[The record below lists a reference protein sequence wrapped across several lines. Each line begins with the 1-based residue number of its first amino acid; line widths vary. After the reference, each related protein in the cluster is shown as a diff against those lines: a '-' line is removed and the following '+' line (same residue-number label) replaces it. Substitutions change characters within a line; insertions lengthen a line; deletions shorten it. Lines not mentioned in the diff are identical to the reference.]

1 MSNIRTRIC
10 YSCGGE
16 RFKDYELE
24 KKLGTSIP
32 VCPRC
37 YITAILEL
45 DRENF
50 KTKRQLNLSH
60 R

>member
-1 MSNIRTRIC
+1 M
-10 YSCGGE
+10 
-16 RFKDYELE
+16 DYELE

-45 DRENF
+45 DRELQNE
-50 KTKRQLNLSH
+50 TVVEPQPPLAQ
-60 R
+60 

>member
-1 MSNIRTRIC
+1 M
-10 YSCGGE
+10 
-16 RFKDYELE
+16 DYELE

-45 DRENF
+45 D
-50 KTKRQLNLSH
+50 KRTSKRNGS
-60 R
+60 